1 MIYFFFYVGGIGIW
15 RLNFFIIEVE
25 LIEVYGA
32 VYGLAKLRV
41 FLVLDLRSFVSYF
54 YLFRFRWVFFG
65 SEGFIQVWIVRFQD
79 NEADVVTL
87 DVGLV
92 FEVGFFFYNL
102 KFVVV
107 EFYGFKIGKFF
118 LGIQEGVCGFCF
130 FLVDVEFC
138 FVQVGNGDQIVRNI
152 FYWGESRE

>member
-65 SEGFIQVWIVRFQD
+65 SEGFI
-79 NEADVVTL
+79 
-87 DVGLV
+87 
-92 FEVGFFFYNL
+92 
-102 KFVVV
+102 
-107 EFYGFKIGKFF
+107 
-118 LGIQEGVCGFCF
+118 
-130 FLVDVEFC
+130 
-138 FVQVGNGDQIVRNI
+138 
-152 FYWGESRE
+152 